1 MSESPDKT
9 ALAFTGERFTPE
21 CVREIWYEHWH
32 RYAFAS
38 RLATGKR
45 VLDAACGEGYGSAM
59 LAGTADSVLGVDIDP
74 VAIEHARGRYGQQP
88 NLSYVAADVTAL
100 DLPAASFDL
109 IVSFET
115 LEHVHEQERMI
126 DGFARVLKPDGLL
139 IISSP
144 DKATYSDAIGHQN
157 PHHVR
162 ELYRNELEA
171 LLKTHF
177 PALRLLA
184 QKLVFQSFLWDVDAQ
199 PSIALSHTAD
209 SSGRAEPGLNY
220 PALYYVA
227 LCARR
232 PSDLPQFA
240 PALWTFGDAA
250 ESVYAHYNQEIRKI
264 IAAGHQ
270 IIEQDAEIQRL
281 RQALAEANARAATPS
296 EQESK

>member
-1 MSESPDKT
+1 
-9 ALAFTGERFTPE
+9 
-21 CVREIWYEHWH
+21 
-32 RYAFAS
+32 
-38 RLATGKR
+38 
-45 VLDAACGEGYGSAM
+45 
-59 LAGTADSVLGVDIDP
+59 
-74 VAIEHARGRYGQQP
+74 
-88 NLSYVAADVTAL
+88 
-100 DLPAASFDL
+100 
-109 IVSFET
+109 
-115 LEHVHEQERMI
+115 
-126 DGFARVLKPDGLL
+126 
-139 IISSP
+139 
-144 DKATYSDAIGHQN
+144 
-157 PHHVR
+157 
-162 ELYRNELEA
+162 ELEA